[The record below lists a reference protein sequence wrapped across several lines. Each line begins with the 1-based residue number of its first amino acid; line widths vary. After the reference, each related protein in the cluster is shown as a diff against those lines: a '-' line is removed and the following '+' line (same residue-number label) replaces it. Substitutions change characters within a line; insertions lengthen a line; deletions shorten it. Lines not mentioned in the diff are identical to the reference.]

1 MHQTAQNI
9 SHLLKKLHGIDVS
22 MYEDSFID
30 KSIRQFMQKH
40 GCQRIEEFEQVLSI
54 NKKEAI
60 RFEDS
65 LCVSYS
71 EFFRDA
77 LAFALLG
84 RVIIPGLLY
93 RNKQKHHNTLR
104 IWSAACAAG
113 QETYSLAIVLEELK
127 NDKNNIGYRIFG
139 TDKHQEQIILA
150 KSGHYDADAL
160 GNVTQKQL
168 NKWFTQEGDG
178 YSVIPELKKNIEFS
192 VFDLLDINYCSPP
205 ESIYG
210 DFDIV
215 MCANLLFYYKAGHR
229 KLIIEKIKN
238 SLNKNG
244 VVVTGECEKDILLN
258 YGFREVYPHAPIL
271 KHP

>member
-1 MHQTAQNI
+1 MHITAQNI
-9 SHLLKKLHGIDVS
+9 SNLLKKLHGIDVS
-22 MYEDSFID
+22 MYDDSFLD
-30 KSIRQFMQKH
+30 KSIRQYMQKYAH
-40 GCQRIEEFEQVLSI
+40 QSIEEFEQVLSANI
-54 NKKEAI
+54 REAMS
-60 RFEDS
+60 FENS
-65 LCVSYS
+65 LSISYS

-77 LAFALLG
+77 FAFVLLD

-93 RNKQKHHNTLR
+93 RNRHKQHNTLR

-113 QETYSLAIVLEELK
+113 QETYSLAILLEELK
-127 NDKNNIGYRIFG
+127 NEKNNISYRIFG
-139 TDKHQEQIILA
+139 TDKYQEQIILA
-150 KSGHYDADAL
+150 RSGLYDADAL
-160 GNVTQKQL
+160 GNITQNQL
-168 NKWFTQEGDG
+168 RKFFTRERDG
-178 YSVIPELKKNIEFS
+178 YFVNPELKKNIEFS
-192 VFDLLDINYCSPP
+192 VFDLLDLKHSSPP

-215 MCANLLFYYKAGHR
+215 MCANLLFYYKADHR
-229 KLIIEKIKN
+229 KLIIEKIKH